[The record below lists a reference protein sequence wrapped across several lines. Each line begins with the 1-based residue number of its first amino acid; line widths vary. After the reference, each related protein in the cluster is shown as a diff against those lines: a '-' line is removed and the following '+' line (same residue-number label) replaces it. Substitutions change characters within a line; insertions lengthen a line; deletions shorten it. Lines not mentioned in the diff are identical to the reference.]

1 MFQDTQDNGTASVKS
16 TEQAIMDAAEEVFL
30 EKGYNLATTTL
41 IAKKAGVTHAMLHYY
56 FRTKEHIF
64 MKVLE
69 KILRELMQSFRPVM
83 SKGEPFWETLE
94 KGISTHF
101 DFFVGHPRFATFL
114 YDTIMHNPELVVRL
128 KENVFPLLQ
137 KIYDF
142 HIGMIREEMDS
153 GRINEV
159 DPMQLI
165 ADIVTLNLST
175 YLLLPVAG
183 RMFQNA
189 GDPAPVPD
197 EITLKGI
204 LENRKA
210 EIIALIR
217 YRLYG
222 KIQ

>member
-1 MFQDTQDNGTASVKS
+1 
-16 TEQAIMDAAEEVFL
+16 
-30 EKGYNLATTTL
+30 
-41 IAKKAGVTHAMLHYY
+41 
-56 FRTKEHIF
+56 
-64 MKVLE
+64 
-69 KILRELMQSFRPVM
+69 
-83 SKGEPFWETLE
+83 
-94 KGISTHF
+94 
-101 DFFVGHPRFATFL
+101 
-114 YDTIMHNPELVVRL
+114 MHNPELVVRL
-128 KENVFPLLQ
+128 KENVFPVLH

-142 HIGMIREEMDS
+142 HIGMIREEMDR

-197 EITLKGI
+197 ETTLKGI

-217 YRLYG
+217 HRLYG

>member
-1 MFQDTQDNGTASVKS
+1 
-16 TEQAIMDAAEEVFL
+16 
-30 EKGYNLATTTL
+30 
-41 IAKKAGVTHAMLHYY
+41 
-56 FRTKEHIF
+56 
-64 MKVLE
+64 
-69 KILRELMQSFRPVM
+69 
-83 SKGEPFWETLE
+83 
-94 KGISTHF
+94 
-101 DFFVGHPRFATFL
+101 
-114 YDTIMHNPELVVRL
+114 
-128 KENVFPLLQ
+128 
-137 KIYDF
+137 
-142 HIGMIREEMDS
+142 MIREEMDR

-197 EITLKGI
+197 ETTLKGI